1 MPKLYEYFGITIFF
15 YGKEHPPIHV
25 HGRYSG
31 QESKIEFI
39 VEDGEIKKI
48 RIKNVRGKKPLPKK
62 QLRDFEHLTKKLSY
76 EIIQTWVD
84 YFVFKK
90 TIVTKKIERKL

>member
-1 MPKLYEYFGITIFF
+1 MTYPRFSAHCFKSITRL
-15 YGKEHPPIHV
+15 V
-25 HGRYSG
+25 RWG